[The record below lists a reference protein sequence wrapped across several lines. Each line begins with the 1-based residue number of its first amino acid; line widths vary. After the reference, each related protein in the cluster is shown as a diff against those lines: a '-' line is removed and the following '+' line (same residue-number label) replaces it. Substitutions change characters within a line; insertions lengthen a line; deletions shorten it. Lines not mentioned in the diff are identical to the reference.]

1 MGQVGVSRR
10 RTMKTVSIMPKSLER
25 VTIWD
30 ASERGID
37 MSRWCK
43 EQGLVAGRDF
53 EWAYNPQD
61 YTVNFTFYGESE
73 SFASLFA
80 LKWTST

>member
-1 MGQVGVSRR
+1 MGQVSVNRS
-10 RTMKTVSIMPKSLER
+10 RTMKTVSIPPKYLSSAGSWTASSL
-25 VTIWD
+25 
-30 ASERGID
+30 GID

-43 EQGLVAGRDF
+43 EQGLVPGRDF

-61 YTVNFTFYGESE
+61 YTVDFTFYGEAE

-80 LKWTST
+80 LKWLPT

>member
-1 MGQVGVSRR
+1 MGQVSVGRGR
-10 RTMKTVSIMPKSLER
+10 IMKTVSIMPKSLSS
-25 VTIWD
+25 
-30 ASERGID
+30 ASGWTASSLGIE

-43 EQGLVAGRDF
+43 EQGLMSGRDF
-53 EWAYNPQD
+53 EWAYHPED

>member
-1 MGQVGVSRR
+1 
-10 RTMKTVSIMPKSLER
+10 
-25 VTIWD
+25 
-30 ASERGID
+30 

-43 EQGLVAGRDF
+43 EQGLMSGRDF
-53 EWAYNPQD
+53 EWTYHPED

-80 LKWTST
+80 LKWLST